1 MTDAVLTVGQVTRSI
16 KSLLEGTFPFVWVR
30 GQVSNLSRPSSGHLY
45 FSLKDEEAL
54 LPAVWFKGQQKAEE
68 SFDPLTG
75 EVFEDGPRPGMSAS
89 LQNGQELVVAGRL
102 TVYPPRGAYQ
112 LVVELAQDAGQGRL
126 YQEFERLKA
135 ALAEKGFFAQERKR
149 PLPRN
154 PLRVAVITA
163 PSGAAIR
170 DFLRM
175 AEERGSGGEIRIYPS
190 PVQGDEAPPKIAAA
204 LNAACSDGWA
214 QVAVLIRGGG
224 SLEDLWAFN
233 SEIVAQAV
241 FNAPIPVLAGIGHEV
256 DVSIADLVAD
266 VRAATPTHAAQLLWV
281 EKRELAQRLDELEL
295 SLTKGWHRLLNAR
308 ADQLAVLQRGLTL
321 LSPILALERRRERIH
336 NAEQRLHQAVSA
348 RLAPSGF
355 LLESLARRVEIAN
368 PKRTLARH
376 ADRLEGA
383 EDRMRQAVLH
393 RLEKN
398 NQQLAALASRLIPAV
413 ASALARNEQNY
424 ERMAL
429 RLSALDP
436 QLPLQRGYA
445 LARLPDGRF
454 VRSVTD
460 TSPGQRLDLV
470 LRDGAVPVEVLQ
482 GTVVKDGKQG

>member
-1 MTDAVLTVGQVTRSI
+1 MQDAVLSVGQVTRSI

-45 FSLKDEEAL
+45 FSLKDEDAL
-54 LPAVWFKGQQKAEE
+54 LPAVWFKGQQKTEE
-68 SFDPLTG
+68 RFDPLTG
-75 EVFEDGPRPGMSAS
+75 EVFEDGPRPGMSARV
-89 LQNGQELVVAGRL
+89 QNGQELVVAGRL

-154 PLRVAVITA
+154 PLRVAVVTA

-190 PVQGDEAPPKIAAA
+190 PVQGDEAPAKIAAA
-204 LNAACSDGWA
+204 LDAACADGWA
-214 QVAVLIRGGG
+214 QVVVLIRGGG

-241 FNAPIPVLAGIGHEV
+241 FRSAIPVLAGIGHEV
-256 DVSIADLVAD
+256 DTSIADLVAD
-266 VRAATPTHAAQLLWV
+266 LRAATPTHAAQLLWM

-295 SLTKGWHRLLNAR
+295 ALAKNWQRLLHAR
-308 ADQLAVLQRGLTL
+308 ADTLAVLQRGLTL
-321 LSPILALERRRERIH
+321 LSPILALERRSERIH
-336 NAEQRLHQAVSA
+336 NAQQRLHQAVAA
-348 RLAPSGF
+348 RLSPPGF
-355 LLESLARRVEIAN
+355 LLDSLTRRLEAAN
-368 PKRTLARH
+368 PARALARH
-376 ADRLEGA
+376 AEHLHGMENRL
-383 EDRMRQAVLH
+383 RQAQL
-393 RLEKN
+393 RQLDTKN
-398 NQQLAALASRLIPAV
+398 HQLAALAPRLVPAT
-413 ASALARNEQNY
+413 ANGLARNEQAC
-424 ERMAL
+424 ERLTL
-429 RLSALDP
+429 RLAALDP
-436 QLPLQRGYA
+436 HLPLQRGYA

-454 VRSVTD
+454 VRSTGD
-460 TSPGQRLDLV
+460 TIPGQRLDLV
-470 LRDGAVPVEVLQ
+470 LRDGAVPVEV
-482 GTVVKDGKQG
+482 VKEDKQA